1 MSQSTSRAYRS
12 TTSPL
17 PYYFAMASSSR
28 KRPADRTWETCEV
41 SKSSKLSDAD
51 FVATA
56 SENRNKQVMDSYSI
70 SQRQNLADMA
80 PHSQRDIG
88 LDVFDT
94 LFKPEAMSTGASESL
109 QTDAILSARNQYRQ
123 R

>member
-1 MSQSTSRAYRS
+1 
-12 TTSPL
+12 
-17 PYYFAMASSSR
+17 MASSSR

-41 SKSSKLSDAD
+41 SKSSKLSDTD